1 MLGGNSSLFFFATQR
16 NVGVPPPE
24 ALKVRLDES
33 QVPSSPTILFYDRK
47 SSSRRA
53 APRKG

>member
-33 QVPSSPTILFYDRK
+33 HVSSSPTILFYDRK